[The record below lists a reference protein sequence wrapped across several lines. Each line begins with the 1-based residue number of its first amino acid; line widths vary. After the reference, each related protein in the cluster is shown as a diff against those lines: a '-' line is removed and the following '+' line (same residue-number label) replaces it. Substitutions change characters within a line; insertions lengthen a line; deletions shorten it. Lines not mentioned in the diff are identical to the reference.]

1 MKDPGPCVVTPA
13 TSRINGVENSADCII
28 HRQTR
33 QELSFPRTRSKRLQP
48 RPDAPRA
55 HLRTRASSAMRA
67 LREGGVALHPR
78 GLRASIFAVDHEARG
93 DRAARRPPRPRPTR
107 EGGGGPRRR
116 QVSSTPRGRRR
127 GPSCLDLDDAPPLG
141 RSSPNFIAAIL
152 RRGPQRRA
160 PCAAGAAADDG
171 CAATGRARRGTGPPR
186 SCGKRSAREG
196 PCGRAR
202 RRRTSAWR
210 YRWCSM
216 SYGTARRAPGGCPR
230 NGRARRWTS
239 STGRLAGGPYG
250 TTGRQIQTPWT
261 PACRFVCTR

>member
-1 MKDPGPCVVTPA
+1 MKDPGPCVSSPA
-13 TSRINGVENSADCII
+13 TSRINRVENSADCII
-28 HRQTR
+28 HRATKYP
-33 QELSFPRTRSKRLQP
+33 FPKRASDRRLVRTP
-48 RPDAPRA
+48 EG
-55 HLRTRASSAMRA
+55 LRTPPLAMRA
-67 LREGGVALHPR
+67 LLLLALLLVGSAR
-78 GLRASIFAVDHEARG
+78 IFAEGIEARG
-93 DRAARRPPRPRPTR
+93 DHPREDERAAKRRAAEARGRQVSVDVVDDDGGLSVSRLDALQRWVEVSQTSSPRSSPRTPTAR
-107 EGGGGPRRR
+107 PVRSSPRRR
-116 QVSSTPRGRRR
+116 M
-127 GPSCLDLDDAPPLG
+127 
-141 RSSPNFIAAIL
+141 L
-152 RRGPQRRA
+152 R
-160 PCAAGAAADDG
+160 
-171 CAATGRARRGTGPPR
+171 ATGRARRGTGPPR